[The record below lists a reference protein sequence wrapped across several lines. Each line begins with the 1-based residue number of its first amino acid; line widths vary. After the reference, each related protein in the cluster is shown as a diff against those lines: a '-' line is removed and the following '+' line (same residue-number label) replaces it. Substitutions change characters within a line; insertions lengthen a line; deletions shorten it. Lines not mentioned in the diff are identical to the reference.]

1 MDYSLNAGIEIEG
14 VSMGGSTGESWTD
27 EVSKNI
33 Q

>member
-14 VSMGGSTGESWTD
+14 FSLGVSGGESWTD
-27 EVSKNI
+27 EVTKNI